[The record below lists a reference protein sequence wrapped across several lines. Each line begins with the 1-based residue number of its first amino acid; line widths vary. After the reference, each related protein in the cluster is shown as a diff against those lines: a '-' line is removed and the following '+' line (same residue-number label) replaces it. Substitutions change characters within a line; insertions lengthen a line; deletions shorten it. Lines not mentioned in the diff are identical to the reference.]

1 MTSTFLDHNEIKDLT
16 GRPQKSRQ
24 IAALRKMCIPFFVN
38 DVGKPVVARSAVE
51 GKKGAAPPRV
61 KKWEPKD

>member
-1 MTSTFLDHNEIKDLT
+1 MASTFLDCNEIKELT

-24 IAALRKMCIPFFVN
+24 IAALRRMCIPFFVN
-38 DVGKPVVARSAVE
+38 DVGKPVVARTAVE
-51 GKKGAAPPRV
+51 GKKETAPARV

>member
-1 MTSTFLDHNEIKDLT
+1 MASTFLDHSEISTLT

-24 IAALRKMCIPFFVN
+24 IAALRRMCIPFVVN
-38 DVGKPVVARSAVE
+38 DVGKPVVARSAIE
-51 GKKGAAPPRV
+51 GKREVAPPRP

>member
-1 MTSTFLDHNEIKDLT
+1 MSVFLDEADLVRLT

-24 IAALRKMCIPFFVN
+24 ISALRKMGIPFYVN
-38 DVGKPVVARSAVE
+38 DVGKPVVACTVVE
-51 GKKGAAPPRV
+51 GKKSTEAPR

>member
-1 MTSTFLDHNEIKDLT
+1 MNGFLEQADLVKLT

-24 IAALRKMCIPFFVN
+24 ISALRKMCIPFYVN
-38 DVGKPVVARSAVE
+38 DVGKPVVAWSVFE
-51 GKKGAAPPRV
+51 GKKEAAPRV

>member
-1 MTSTFLDHNEIKDLT
+1 MSVFLEQADLVILT

-24 IAALRKMCIPFFVN
+24 ISALRKMGIPFHVN
-38 DVGKPVVARSAVE
+38 DVGKPVVARTAVE
-51 GKKGAAPPRV
+51 GKKSAEAPR